1 MNMFGAKNKL
11 NAYVDVQ
18 NTVTGADFE
27 RRWFESVI
35 MVLNQIQAG
44 MYDPVKTHIKL
55 IEVRDGLQWVQSNLN
70 ERLNSQHRTMLKNI
84 YSTNIQIINCAIEAR
99 NMSYLDIVIASI
111 KTIVEPYS
119 RTLITEQ
126 AA

>member
-1 MNMFGAKNKL
+1 MKMFGAKNSL

-44 MYDPVKTHIKL
+44 MHDPVKTHIKL
-55 IEVRDGLQWVQSNLN
+55 LEVRDGLQWVQSNLN

-84 YSTNIQIINCAIEAR
+84 YSTNIQIINSAIEAK
-99 NMSYLDIVIASI
+99 NISYLDIVITSI
-111 KTIVEPYS
+111 KTILEPYNK
-119 RTLITEQ
+119 TMEMAK

>member
-1 MNMFGAKNKL
+1 MFGAKNSL

-44 MYDPVKTHIKL
+44 MHDPVKTHIKL
-55 IEVRDGLQWVQSNLN
+55 LEVRDGLQWVQSNLN

-84 YSTNIQIINCAIEAR
+84 YSTNIQIINSAIEAK
-99 NMSYLDIVIASI
+99 NISYLDIVITSI
-111 KTIVEPYS
+111 KTILEPYNK
-119 RTLITEQ
+119 TMEMAK